1 MTKVEKIDNF
11 LMQTDK
17 SLNYLTIAYINVVL
31 SYIYIHTHT
40 RRLYSEHTLRCWGVY
55 ADPPPS
61 TQKKSKKA
69 ENLVSSKF
77 YGSISLIAELQH
89 SNQSVTMV
97 VIPQLQHIQRVQ
109 T

>member
-55 ADPPPS
+55 ADPPPPPHRKNLKK
-61 TQKKSKKA
+61 QK
-69 ENLVSSKF
+69 
-77 YGSISLIAELQH
+77 IW
-89 SNQSVTMV
+89 SVLNFMV
-97 VIPQLQHIQRVQ
+97 LFH
-109 T
+109 